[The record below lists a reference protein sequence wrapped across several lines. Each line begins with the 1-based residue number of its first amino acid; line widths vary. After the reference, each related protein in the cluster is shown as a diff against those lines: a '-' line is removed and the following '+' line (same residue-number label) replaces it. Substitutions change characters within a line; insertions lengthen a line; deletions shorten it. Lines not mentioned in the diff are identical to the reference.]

1 MKLSTLFYSLAIAA
15 LLIFNLDALA
25 EPDPP
30 RYNLA
35 EFQGLPSESLAASWQ
50 SLVDAKPGDAVRLSI
65 ETIARDGS
73 PRQVLRLQYHMPPT
87 VPGEDAAHAVEARL
101 ALSGLDAGG
110 YDHLTLLIKGDD
122 TIGYSPR
129 IEVGFRNLNPARPG
143 LEIVGRAPVAQI
155 GNSWT
160 RINVPL
166 HQMQGIVDWHHL
178 TDFHIALLSRDLRVS
193 EGAYLIDEIAL
204 IKTGDPGPAAD
215 DQVVAREKEGWE
227 QAHGGPLAAR
237 QALKER
243 LVGWP
248 RQAVIDAKTLPADED
263 AFLRRLA
270 WDTWRG
276 IDAFTDREHGLPLDR
291 VHLAADSV
299 AAERSFIGDYTS
311 TTNIGFHLLAVT
323 AARELGLISRD
334 DALRRLQDT
343 LASLQ
348 KMETHEGFYYNY
360 YNTTTLERTSNFVSF
375 VDSSWLTAGL
385 MTARQAF
392 PELAD
397 LIGSLLDRGDYRFF
411 YDPQWKLMSHG
422 YYVNLGSRATYHYG
436 SLYSE
441 ARLGSLI
448 AIGRGEIP
456 EEHWFA
462 MARTFPPEFGWQ
474 SRQPV
479 NRQEKGERGFHWT
492 GGYYK
497 WREYRYVPSWGGSLF
512 EALMPA
518 LLLDE
523 ARHAPLSLGRNDQVH
538 SEIQR
543 RYALEDLRYPVWG
556 MSPSSE
562 PGSERYA
569 EYGIHF
575 LGSLGYKEGAV
586 TPHAAALAL
595 VAEPEPARANLRQ
608 LAEHYPVYGDFGFYD
623 AVDPK
628 SGAVSYNYLCLNQAM
643 ILVALADHLADHA
656 LQKHF
661 ANDPAIRKVL
671 PLIGF
676 ENFLD

>member
-1 MKLSTLFYSLAIAA
+1 MNLPALIYAIGAA
-15 LLIFNLDALA
+15 IFLMPQLDALA
-25 EPDPP
+25 QSERP
-30 RYNLA
+30 RHDLA
-35 EFQGLPSESLAASWQ
+35 VFQGLLTDPLASQWQ
-50 SLVDAKPGDAVRLSI
+50 TLVDNKPGEAIRLNI
-65 ETIARDGS
+65 ETIARDGD
-73 PRQVLRLQYHMPPT
+73 RHDVLRLQYRIPPT
-87 VPGEDAAHAVEARL
+87 APGADASHVLEARL
-101 ALSGLDAGG
+101 ALNGLDASG
-110 YDHLTLLIKGDD
+110 YDHLSLLIKGDESV
-122 TIGYSPR
+122 GFSPR
-129 IEVGFRNLNPARPG
+129 LEVGFRNLNPIRPG
-143 LEIVGRAPVAQI
+143 LEIVGRAEVAQI
-155 GNSWT
+155 GDHWT
-160 RINVPL
+160 RVNIPL

-178 TDFHIALLSRDLRVS
+178 TDFHIVLVSSKLHVS
-193 EGAYLIDEIAL
+193 EGAYFIDDIAL
-204 IKTGDPGPAAD
+204 VKTGDPGPAAD
-215 DQVVAREKEGWE
+215 DPVATREKDGWE
-227 QAHGGPLAAR
+227 RAHGGPLAAR
-237 QALKER
+237 HALRER
-243 LVGWP
+243 LAGWP
-248 RQAVIDAKTLPADED
+248 NQILVDGKTLPADDD

-270 WDTWRG
+270 FDTWRG

-299 AAERSFIGDYTS
+299 AVERSFIGDYTS

-323 AARELGLISRD
+323 AARELGMIGRD
-334 DALRRLQDT
+334 EALRRLQDT

-348 KMETHEGFYYNY
+348 KLETHEGFYFNY

-385 MTARQAF
+385 MTVRQAF

-397 LIGSLLDRGDYRFF
+397 RIAPLLDRGDYRFF

-422 YYVNLGSRATYHYG
+422 YYVNLGQRATYHYG

-462 MARTFPPEFGWQ
+462 MARTFPPEFSWQ
-474 SRQPV
+474 SRQPAE
-479 NRQEKGERGFHWT
+479 RREKNERGFHWT
-492 GGYYK
+492 GGYYR

-523 ARHAPLSLGRNDQVH
+523 ALHAPLSLGRNDQVH

-569 EYGIHF
+569 EYGIPF
-575 LGSLGYKEGAV
+575 LGSLGYKDGAV
-586 TPHAAALAL
+586 TPHASALAL
-595 VAEPEPARANLRQ
+595 LTEPAEALANLRQ
-608 LAEHYPVYGDFGFYD
+608 LAERYPVYGEFGFYD
-623 AVDPK
+623 AVAPK
-628 SGAVSYNYLCLNQAM
+628 SGTVAYHYLCLNQAM

-661 ANDPAIRKVL
+661 ANDPAIRKIL
-671 PLIGF
+671 TLIGF